1 MPKSK
6 RSSASMIDEL
16 KQDHEYLRQ
25 AYRRFEEMDRKDRPA
40 VRALV
45 TDVCAALATHIK
57 LEEEQFYPAVRKLL
71 RDDDL
76 MHEAEIHHDFAKI
89 LMRRL
94 KRMKANDPAYLATF
108 TVLCEYILQHAKD
121 EESEIFPKV

>member
-25 AYRRFEEMDRKDRPA
+25 AYRRFEKMDRTDRPA

-45 TDVCAALATHIK
+45 TDACAALAAHIK

-71 RDDDL
+71 RDEDL
-76 MHEAEIHHDFAKI
+76 MHEAEIHHDFAKM

>member
-6 RSSASMIDEL
+6 RSGASMIDEL
-16 KQDHEYLRQ
+16 KRDHEYLRQ
-25 AYRRFEEMDRKDRPA
+25 AYRRFEKMDRTDRPA

-45 TDVCAALATHIK
+45 TDACAALATHIK
-57 LEEEQFYPAVRKLL
+57 LEEEQFYPAVRELL

-76 MHEAEIHHDFAKI
+76 MHEAEIHHDFAKM

-121 EESEIFPKV
+121 EETEIFPKV